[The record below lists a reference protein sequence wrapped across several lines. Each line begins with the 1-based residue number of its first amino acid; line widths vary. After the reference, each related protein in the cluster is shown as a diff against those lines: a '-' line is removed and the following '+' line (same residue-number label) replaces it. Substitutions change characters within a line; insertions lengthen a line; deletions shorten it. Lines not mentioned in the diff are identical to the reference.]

1 VGFFDKDILWALV
14 KVVLFFVVA
23 TPLIY
28 YFTRIYGTKQLVR
41 HSVVIKERVVLGSNK
56 MLYVVDW
63 EGERLLLGVT
73 SQQINVLHKLDISPA
88 SQTTAEEQGGE

>member
-1 VGFFDKDILWALV
+1 MGFFDKDILWALV

-28 YFTRIYGTKQLVR
+28 YFTRIYGNKQLVR